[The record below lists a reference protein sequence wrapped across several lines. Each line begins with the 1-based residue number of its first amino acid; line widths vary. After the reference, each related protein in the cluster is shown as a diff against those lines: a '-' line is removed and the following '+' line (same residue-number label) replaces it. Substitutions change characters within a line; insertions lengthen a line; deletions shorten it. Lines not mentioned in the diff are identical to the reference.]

1 MLGPRAMGI
10 VFVARRNFEK
20 CRPTLLGAWNV
31 KSPDFIAQKEIA
43 FEETARRYEPGVL
56 NIAGMYGMK
65 ASLEMLLEIGLEN
78 VQSGILENRDFLEEK
93 LSSAGFEFLSPRAV
107 DSMRSGILTTRH
119 ASIESG
125 AIFSRIEA
133 TGIAAS
139 LRKSHCGR
147 NWIRLS
153 PHFYNTINEMER
165 VVEIMTR
172 D

>member
-1 MLGPRAMGI
+1 
-10 VFVARRNFEK
+10 
-20 CRPTLLGAWNV
+20 
-31 KSPDFIAQKEIA
+31 
-43 FEETARRYEPGVL
+43 
-56 NIAGMYGMK
+56 MK

-93 LSSAGFEFLSPRAV
+93 LSAAGFEFLSPRAG
-107 DSMRSGILTTRH
+107 DPMRSGILTTRH

-125 AIFSRIEA
+125 AIFSRLEA
-133 TGIAAS
+133 AGIAAS

-147 NWIRLS
+147 KWIRFS

-165 VVEIMTR
+165 VAEIMIR